1 MIKKLNNFEM
11 FEMTFHQL
19 VMKKKVMKDR
29 NENIFIKKC
38 KKTLLER
45 NFQNSKSLIDSLV
58 GKFWI
63 LKVTM
68 TNLHM

>member
-19 VMKKKVMKDR
+19 VMKKKVVKDR
-29 NENIFIKKC
+29 NEKIFIKKC
-38 KKTLLER
+38 KKTFLER
-45 NFQNSKSLIDSLV
+45 KKRLIDSLV

-68 TNLHM
+68 TNLYM